1 MFFSKK
7 IINSNMPLNRNLTE
21 DQILIRD
28 TIRSFAE
35 TNIRKQSKILDEKE
49 EFSYEITSQM
59 SELGLLGAF
68 LPSKYG
74 GAELDYV
81 SYIIAVEELA
91 RVDSSQAATI
101 AAHNSLGTGP
111 IYYFGN
117 DEQKEKY
124 LPQLSSGKLWGFG
137 LTEPEAGSDAGNTQT
152 TAVQDG
158 DYWIINGSKIFI
170 TNSATDITIGSTILA
185 ITGERKGG
193 GKELSCFLVENDTPG
208 FSQHEMKDKMMWR
221 GSNTGELVLENVR
234 VHKSAMLGNQGEGFK
249 QMLSTLDRGRLSIAA
264 MGLGLAQGA
273 FELALKYS
281 KERITFGKPISQY
294 QANAFKL
301 ADVEMGIEL
310 ARTYLYDVCKMQDE
324 GLNITKEGA
333 IAKLNCSELA
343 HTAANH
349 CVQIHGGY
357 GLMKEYDAE
366 KYYRDQK
373 LLEIGEGTSEIQRL
387 VIARSIGCFDS

>member
-1 MFFSKK
+1 
-7 IINSNMPLNRNLTE
+7 MPLNRNLTE

-35 TNIRKQSKILDEKE
+35 DNIRKQSKILDENE
-49 EFSYEITSQM
+49 EFSYEITAQM

-68 LPSKYG
+68 LPSEYG

-111 IYYFGN
+111 LYYFGN
-117 DEQKEKY
+117 DEQKKKY
-124 LPQLSSGKLWGFG
+124 LPQLSGGKLWGFG

-158 DYWIINGSKIFI
+158 DYWVLNGTKIFI
-170 TNSATDITIGSTILA
+170 TNSATDITVGSTILA

-193 GKELSCFLVENDTPG
+193 GKELSCFIVENDTEG
-208 FSQHEMKDKMMWR
+208 FSQLVMKDKMMWR

-234 VHKSAMLGNQGEGFK
+234 VHKSAMLGKQGEGFK

-273 FELALKYS
+273 YELALKYS

-301 ADVEMGIEL
+301 ADVEMGLEL
-310 ARTYLYDVCKMQDE
+310 ARNYLYDVCRMLEE
-324 GLNITKEGA
+324 GQNITKEGA
-333 IAKLNCSELA
+333 IAKLYCSELA
-343 HTAANH
+343 HTSANH

-387 VIARSIGCFDS
+387 VIARSIGCFD

>member
-1 MFFSKK
+1 
-7 IINSNMPLNRNLTE
+7 MPNNRNLNE
-21 DQILIRD
+21 DQILIRN

-35 TNIRKQSKILDEKE
+35 ENIRKQSKILDEKE
-49 EFSYEITSQM
+49 EFSYEITAQM
-59 SELGLLGAF
+59 ADLGLLGAF
-68 LPSKYG
+68 LPTEYG
-74 GAELDYV
+74 GSQLDYI

-111 IYYFGN
+111 LYYFGN
-117 DEQKEKY
+117 QEQKEKY
-124 LPQLSSGKLWGFG
+124 LPQLSAGKLWGFG

-152 TAVQDG
+152 TAIEDG
-158 DYWIINGSKIFI
+158 DYWILNGTKIFI
-170 TNSATDITIGSTILA
+170 TNSATDITLGSTILA
-185 ITGERKGG
+185 VTGKKSDGR
-193 GKELSCFLVENDTPG
+193 KELSCFLVENNTEG
-208 FSQHEMKDKMMWR
+208 FSQNVMKDKMMWR
-221 GSNTGELVLENVR
+221 GSNTGELVLENVK
-234 VHKSAMLGNQGEGFK
+234 VHKSAMLGKRGEGFK

-273 FELALKYS
+273 FDLALQYS
-281 KERITFGKPISQY
+281 KERKTFGKSISKY
-294 QANAFKL
+294 QAIAFKL
-301 ADVEMGIEL
+301 ADVEIGLEM
-310 ARTYLYDVCKMQDE
+310 ARNYLYDVCRMLEE
-324 GLNITKEGA
+324 GHNITKEGA
-333 IAKLNCSELA
+333 IAKLYCSELA

-387 VIARSIGCFDS
+387 VIARAIGCFD

>member
-1 MFFSKK
+1 
-7 IINSNMPLNRNLTE
+7 MPINRNLNE

-35 TNIRKQSKILDEKE
+35 ENIRKQSKVLDEE
-49 EFSYEITSQM
+49 ERFSYEITEQM

-68 LPSKYG
+68 LPEKYN

-111 IYYFGN
+111 LYYFGN
-117 DEQKEKY
+117 NEQKEKY
-124 LPQLSSGKLWGFG
+124 LPQLAGGKLWGFG

-152 TAVQDG
+152 TAVREG
-158 DYWIINGSKIFI
+158 DNWVLNGTKIFI
-170 TNSATDITIGSTILA
+170 TNSATDITLGSTILA
-185 ITGERKGG
+185 VTGERENGR
-193 GKELSCFLVENDTPG
+193 KELSCFIVENDAEG
-208 FSQHEMKDKMMWR
+208 FSQNIMKDKMMWR
-221 GSNTGELVLENVR
+221 GSNTGELVLENVK
-234 VHKSAMLGNQGEGFK
+234 VPHTAMLGKQGEGFK

-273 FELALKYS
+273 YEYALKYA
-281 KERITFGKPISQY
+281 KERKTFGKPISQY
-294 QANAFKL
+294 QVNAFKL
-301 ADVEMGIEL
+301 ADVEMKLEM
-310 ARTYLYDVCKMQDE
+310 ARGYLYDTCRMLEE
-324 GLNITKEGA
+324 GKNITKEGA
-333 IAKLNCSELA
+333 IAKLYCSELA
-343 HTAANH
+343 HESANH
-349 CVQIHGGY
+349 CVQILGGY

-387 VIARSIGCFDS
+387 VIARSIGCFD